1 MINQTSAVSL
11 TRTAT
16 SKHSL
21 SAFKSDKNRLKNIIE
36 SSTVEINDSINFN
49 RRVFTGRGQAAT
61 EWYPNFPKAKV
72 IKIETMDPKYE
83 KTVSKYAH
91 HVCADMNCC
100 KNAFK
105 TRKAEFMR

>member
-36 SSTVEINDSINFN
+36 SSTVEINDSINYN

-105 TRKAEFMR
+105 TKKAEFMR